1 MKPNSI
7 ASFDEQNFDDISNE
21 ESMDMIDDY
30 GDNMDEDEDEEDDED
45 EDENG
50 SNKSTN
56 INNSIDSSLSKSS
69 SGDNLKKLNN
79 KQKKRSTNNGLTL
92 NSSNKIGRKRK
103 SRTTFSKTQLNTL
116 ENEFLKSNF
125 VSNDK
130 IDLLIEM
137 TGLDA
142 RIIKVRLL
150 SFNPFLSNLL

>member
-7 ASFDEQNFDDISNE
+7 ASFDEQNMDDVSNE

-30 GDNMDEDEDEEDDED
+30 GDNNMDDDDDDNEEEDEDDDEID
-45 EDENG
+45 

-69 SGDNLKKLNN
+69 GDNLRKQNHNN
-79 KQKKRSTNNGLTL
+79 GKQKKRSTNGLTTM
-92 NSSNKIGRKRK
+92 NGNSNKMGRKRK
-103 SRTTFSKTQLNTL
+103 SRTTFNKTQLNIL

-137 TGLDA
+137 TGLDS
-142 RIIKVRLL
+142 RIIKV
-150 SFNPFLSNLL
+150 SY